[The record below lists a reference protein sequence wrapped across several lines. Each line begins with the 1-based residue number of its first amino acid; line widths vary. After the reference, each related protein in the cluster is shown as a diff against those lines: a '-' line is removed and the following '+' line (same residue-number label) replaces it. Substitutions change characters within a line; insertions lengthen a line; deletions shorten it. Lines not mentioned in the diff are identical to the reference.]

1 MAYSKI
7 RGAAC
12 AAALLIAPLPAF
24 AQPGLNQDPWS
35 PPVHDQNSMAVVM
48 AQMDGSLSNSGS
60 TASSGQTLV
69 CGGGGGTAS
78 ATANSTCI
86 IVNNSSGSVVSA
98 GQDSNGNQTATSSTS
113 TKTVT
118 NTNTMSGALSALVP
132 GS

>member
-12 AAALLIAPLPAF
+12 AAIFLIAPLPAF

-35 PPVHDQNSMAVVM
+35 PPAHDQNTMAVVM
-48 AQMDGSLSNSGS
+48 AQMDGSLSNNGS
-60 TASSGQTLV
+60 SASSGQTLV

-98 GQDSNGNQTATSSTS
+98 GQDSNGSQTATSSTS

-118 NTNTMSGALSALVP
+118 NSNTMSGALSALVP